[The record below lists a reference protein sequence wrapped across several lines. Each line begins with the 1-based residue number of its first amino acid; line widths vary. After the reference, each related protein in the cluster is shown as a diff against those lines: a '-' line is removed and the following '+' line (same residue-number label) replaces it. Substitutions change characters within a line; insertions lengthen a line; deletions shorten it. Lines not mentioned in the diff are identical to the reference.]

1 MILDNAAIDRLAAY
15 AKSIGA
21 EGSALGIKSTVQPMQ
36 RVKDGATGVDY
47 YGIANSTDIDL
58 EDEVV
63 VPDGANRAYIQAN
76 GKMFADHKYGQSD
89 VVGKIRAYIPV
100 MSGGSQSAWKV
111 RFHLASTDAGMTA
124 AKIIDELGGIGLS
137 VGFFA
142 KDYGPPSPDE
152 KAAYSKGGKGPS
164 SVVRAWDWFE
174 LSTTCL
180 PANKACQAPKVTYDE
195 KHAAQVEELVTK
207 GTISRVGAHALGLPI
222 TPERTV
228 FRAQPMKRVA
238 VVGADGK
245 TITLVRR
252 A

>member
-63 VPDGANRAYIQAN
+63 VPSGADRAYIQAN

-142 KDYGPPSPDE
+142 KDYGPPSAEE
-152 KAAYSKGGKGPS
+152 KTLYGKGGTGP
-164 SVVRAWDWFE
+164 
-174 LSTTCL
+174 
-180 PANKACQAPKVTYDE
+180 
-195 KHAAQVEELVTK
+195 
-207 GTISRVGAHALGLPI
+207 
-222 TPERTV
+222 
-228 FRAQPMKRVA
+228 
-238 VVGADGK
+238 VVGRAGVG
-245 TITLVRR
+245 LVRVVHYLPPGEQGVPGSQGHLR
-252 A
+252 RKARRPGRRTCDQRHDFPRWCPRFGTAHHPRTNRLPRPAHEAGRGRRR

>member
-1 MILDNAAIDRLAAY
+1 
-15 AKSIGA
+15 
-21 EGSALGIKSTVQPMQ
+21 MQ

-142 KDYGPPSPDE
+142 KDYGPPSAEE
-152 KAAYSKGGKGPS
+152 KTLYGKGGRPRRRSCG
-164 SVVRAWDWFE
+164 RGIG
-174 LSTTCL
+174 LSCPP
-180 PANKACQAPKVTYDE
+180 PA
-195 KHAAQVEELVTK
+195 
-207 GTISRVGAHALGLPI
+207 SR
-222 TPERTV
+222 RT
-228 FRAQPMKRVA
+228 
-238 VVGADGK
+238 
-245 TITLVRR
+245 RR
-252 A
+252 ARLPRSPTTKSTPPRSKNL